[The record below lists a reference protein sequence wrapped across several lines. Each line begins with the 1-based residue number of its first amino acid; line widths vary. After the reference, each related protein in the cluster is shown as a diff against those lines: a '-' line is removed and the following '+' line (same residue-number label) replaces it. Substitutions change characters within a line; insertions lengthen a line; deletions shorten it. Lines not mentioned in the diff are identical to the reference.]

1 MTREIGSD
9 ALRYLDKLA
18 VSVVGS
24 SIDLEVFRRNEAD
37 SEKLELSEIFDWNLL
52 HFVRDSC

>member
-52 HFVRDSC
+52 HFVRDR